1 VTRFSVRGY
10 DQGDVLKVLRGG
22 DAAAAPADAAAPV
35 DRLAGLVRE
44 VGRDP
49 AALRTLVAAVM
60 PAILRAVRG
69 VLGVH
74 HLEVEDV
81 AQEAALALV
90 EALPGFRFEA
100 TVLHFASRIAVFKAL
115 AARRR
120 MRVRG
125 EGRHD
130 AIDDEQPPIADQR
143 SAPDESVAAARRRD
157 ILRELCDELP
167 PAQSE
172 ALILH
177 VMLGFSVE
185 EVADTTQVPANTV
198 RSRLR
203 LAKQALRKRVEAD
216 VLLGEAL
223 R

>member
-1 VTRFSVRGY
+1 VIRFSARGY
-10 DQGDVLKVLRGG
+10 DEGSVLKILRGG
-22 DAAAAPADAAAPV
+22 LDVGTTPADATHV
-35 DRLAGLVRE
+35 DRLAGLARDA
-44 VGRDP
+44 GRDP

-69 VLGVH
+69 VLGAH

-81 AQEAALALV
+81 AQEAAIALV
-90 EALPGFRFEA
+90 DALPGFRFEA

-120 MRVRG
+120 LRVRG
-125 EGRHD
+125 EGKHD
-130 AIDDEQPPIADQR
+130 ALDDQLPIADDGA
-143 SAPDESVAAARRRD
+143 APDERIAAARRRD
-157 ILRELCDELP
+157 ILRELCDELS

-172 ALILH
+172 VLILH

-185 EVADTTQVPANTV
+185 EVADTAQVPANTV

-203 LAKQALRKRVEAD
+203 LAKQALRRRIESD
-216 VLLGEAL
+216 VLLGESL
-223 R
+223 Q